1 MDITLFATCLVE
13 NFSPQTAQAV
23 VDILSRLGYRVQMP
37 RDLTCCG
44 QPAFN
49 AGDWEAARQM
59 ARHTLKVLERS
70 RGPVILPSG
79 SCTAMIRHGYPKLFA
94 EDPADLERAQALA
107 DRTFEFSEFLA
118 RAHPAIRPQ
127 AKDADTGHQNSAG
140 MDAHAATPTAQAAI
154 AYHPSC
160 HLLRTLGV
168 DAEPKALLRAANV
181 PFSALDETCCG
192 FGGLFAIDQPELSEA
207 LLTRK
212 IEEIEAGGAQV
223 VTGCDLSC
231 LMHIEGGLR
240 KRGSTVRC
248 RHLAEV
254 LAENLF
260 LPKESA

>member
-1 MDITLFATCLVE
+1 MDITLFPTCLVE

-23 VDILSRLGYRVQMP
+23 VNVLSRLGYRIQIP

-59 ARHTLKVLERS
+59 ARHTLKVLEAS

-94 EDPADLERAQALA
+94 ETPADLARAQALA
-107 DRTFEFSEFLA
+107 ERTFEFSEFLA
-118 RAHPAIRPQ
+118 RQHPTIKPQGEQRPSP
-127 AKDADTGHQNSAG
+127 ASRSTG
-140 MDAHAATPTAQAAI
+140 TTAQADI

-168 DAEPKALLRAANV
+168 DAEPKALLHAANV
-181 PFSALDETCCG
+181 PFSALEETCCG

-207 LLTRK
+207 LLARK
-212 IEEIEAGGAQV
+212 IEAIEASGAQV

-260 LPKESA
+260 PSEET

>member
-23 VDILSRLGYRVQMP
+23 VDILSRLGYRVQTP
-37 RDLTCCG
+37 RGLTCCG

-59 ARHTLKVLERS
+59 ARHTLKVLEGS

-94 EDPADLERAQALA
+94 EDPADMGRVQVLVE
-107 DRTFEFSEFLA
+107 RTFELSEFLA
-118 RAHPAIRPQ
+118 QVYPAIRPQ
-127 AKDADTGHQNSAG
+127 AKDAEPGRRQR
-140 MDAHAATPTAQAAI
+140 AQAAI

-160 HLLRTLGV
+160 HLLRALGV

-181 PFSALDETCCG
+181 PFHALDETCCG

-207 LLTRK
+207 LLARK
-212 IEEIEAGGAQV
+212 IEEIEASGTQV

-260 LPKESA
+260 PPEEDA